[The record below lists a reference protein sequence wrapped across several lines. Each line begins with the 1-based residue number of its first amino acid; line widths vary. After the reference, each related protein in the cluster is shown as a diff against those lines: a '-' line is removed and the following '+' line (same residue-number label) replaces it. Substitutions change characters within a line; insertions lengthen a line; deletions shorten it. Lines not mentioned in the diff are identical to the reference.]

1 MESRQTP
8 THPNSQPSAVPL
20 AGRVAV
26 VTGGGRGVGRAIS
39 LTLARLGARVI
50 VGYHQSAEAA
60 EATAR
65 EAAALH
71 AQALAAMRDR
81 AVPDAPGATPT
92 PATPTTPA
100 IVTFQANV
108 AVAAEVEALVARAVA
123 LGGPHIWVNNAGA
136 SANSSESQGM
146 SDEERWDRSMQVDLK
161 GTWLGCR
168 LAAPAIRAAGGGAI
182 VNIGWAHAL
191 DGAPGLP
198 GLASQLY
205 AASKAGVLALTRV
218 FAQEWAPDVRVNAV
232 APGWVE
238 NDWSAT
244 RPAAFH
250 DRIAAGVPLRR
261 WGAPQDIADAVAY
274 LASPAASYVTGQT
287 LVVDGGAVMR

>member
-1 MESRQTP
+1 METSNPLHTLP
-8 THPNSQPSAVPL
+8 LAASL

-26 VTGGGRGVGRAIS
+26 VTGGGRGVGRAIT
-39 LTLARLGARVI
+39 LTLASLGARVI
-50 VGYHQSAEAA
+50 VCYHHSVEAA

-65 EAAALH
+65 EAQALH
-71 AQALAAMRDR
+71 VRALAGA
-81 AVPDAPGATPT
+81 PPIDAA
-92 PATPTTPA
+92 PATPAA
-100 IVTFQANV
+100 IAWRADVS
-108 AVAAEVEALVARAVA
+108 VAAEVEALVARAVA

-136 SANSSESQGM
+136 SANSSETQGM
-146 SDEERWDRSMQVDLK
+146 SDEERWDRVMQVDLK
-161 GTWLGCR
+161 GAWLGCR
-168 LAAPAIRAAGGGAI
+168 LAAPQIRAVGGGAI

-198 GLASQLY
+198 GLASQIY
-205 AASKAGVLALTRV
+205 AASKAGVLALTRN

-238 NDWSAT
+238 NDWSAS
-244 RPAAFH
+244 RPAAF
-250 DRIAAGVPLRR
+250 RERVAQGVPLRR

-287 LVVDGGAVMR
+287 LVVDGGFVMR